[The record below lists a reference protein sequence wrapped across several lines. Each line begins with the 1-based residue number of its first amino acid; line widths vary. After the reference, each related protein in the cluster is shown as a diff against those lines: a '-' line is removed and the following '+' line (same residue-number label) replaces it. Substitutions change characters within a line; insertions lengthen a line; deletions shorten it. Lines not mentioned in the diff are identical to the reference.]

1 MALTVYKTPPK
12 TAGMERTKNNPA
24 DIGPA
29 DFLYSFSAADGF
41 ETWRRLSATSYADS
55 KGALHL
61 ETPDLTARLFQ
72 TKAMA
77 VDNYCAKKLNDGE
90 ATAAEVFREFTL
102 ATQRH
107 AQQTSDYQLAA
118 RVAGAY
124 LTDTEN
130 AGSRPITG

>member
-1 MALTVYKTPPK
+1 MTVSADALK

-24 DIGPA
+24 DISPA

-61 ETPDLTARLFQ
+61 ETPTLTARLFQ

-77 VDNYCAKKLNDGE
+77 VDNYCAKKINDGE
-90 ATAAEVFREFTL
+90 ATAAEVFRGFTR
-102 ATQRH
+102 ATQRY
-107 AQQTSDYQLAA
+107 AQRTSDYQLAA

-130 AGSRPITG
+130 AGCRPITG